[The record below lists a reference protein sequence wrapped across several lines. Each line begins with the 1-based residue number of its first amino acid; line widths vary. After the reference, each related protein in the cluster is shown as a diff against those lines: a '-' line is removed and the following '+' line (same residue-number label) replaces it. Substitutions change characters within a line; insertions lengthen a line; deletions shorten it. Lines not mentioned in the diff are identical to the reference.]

1 MTNTGLG
8 RRTELMI
15 FFGSC
20 RRFELEGKLLAY
32 IVSFFILS
40 FCSGKS
46 VTNSVVFN
54 ASKLPD
60 SSNYRKSL

>member
-32 IVSFFILS
+32 IVSFFFLS
-40 FCSGKS
+40 FCSGTSEQCYK
-46 VTNSVVFN
+46 FGCY
-54 ASKLPD
+54 K
-60 SSNYRKSL
+60 RKQIT